1 MAKFEIPIT
10 HRTRDCEVG
19 GRPGYFHMWEYF
31 SKPVP
36 ASLTIDGPPAGV
48 IAQVYGIV
56 EFSDG
61 VERVDPC
68 SIKFT
73 DADNH
78 YLRNYEEVL
87 NDISRE

>member
-1 MAKFEIPIT
+1 MAKFEIQIV
-10 HRTRDCEVG
+10 HRTRNCEVD
-19 GRPGYFHMWEYF
+19 GRPGYFHMWEHF

-36 ASLTIDGPPAGV
+36 GSLLVDGPPPGV
-48 IAQVYGIV
+48 ISQVYGIV

-61 VERVDPC
+61 VKRVDAC

-78 YLRNYEEVL
+78 DLRNYEEVL

>member
-1 MAKFEIPIT
+1 MAKFEIPIV
-10 HRTRDCEVG
+10 HRTRDCEVD
-19 GRPGYFHMWEYF
+19 GRPGYFHTWEHF
-31 SKPVP
+31 SKP
-36 ASLTIDGPPAGV
+36 AAGV

-78 YLRNYEEVL
+78 DLRNYEEL
-87 NDISRE
+87 LHNISRE

>member
-10 HRTRDCEVG
+10 HRTRDCEVD

-36 ASLTIDGPPAGV
+36 GSLLVDGPPPG
-48 IAQVYGIV
+48 IISQVYGIV

-61 VERVDPC
+61 VKRVDPC

-78 YLRNYEEVL
+78 DLRNYEEVL

>member
-1 MAKFEIPIT
+1 MAKFEIPIV
-10 HRTRDCEVG
+10 HRTRNCEVD
-19 GRPGYFHMWEYF
+19 GRPGYFHMWEHF

-36 ASLTIDGPPAGV
+36 GSLIIDGPPAGV

-73 DADNH
+73 DEDNH
-78 YLRNYEEVL
+78 YLREYEEFL
-87 NDISRE
+87 HDISRE

>member
-31 SKPVP
+31 SKPGPGSMLV
-36 ASLTIDGPPAGV
+36 DGPPGV
-48 IAQVYGIV
+48 ISQVYGIV

-61 VERVDPC
+61 VKRVDPC

-73 DADNH
+73 DADN
-78 YLRNYEEVL
+78 YDLRNYEEVL